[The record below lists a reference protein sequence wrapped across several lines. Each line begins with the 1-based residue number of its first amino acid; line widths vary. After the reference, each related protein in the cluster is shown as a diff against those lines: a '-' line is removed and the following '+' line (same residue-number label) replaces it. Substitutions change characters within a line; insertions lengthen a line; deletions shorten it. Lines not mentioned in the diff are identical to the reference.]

1 MKKFLAVLLT
11 GILMAS
17 CQSKEGGTAQNQKEI
32 NVYTA
37 LENEQIPLFLESFKK
52 QHPDIKVNITRDSTG
67 VLITKLLAEKDNPQ
81 ADVVWGTAA
90 SGLLM
95 LDKENL
101 LKPYAPKGVEKVDP
115 KFKDTGAEP
124 VWVGNNAWMATFAVN
139 KNELD
144 KLGIPVPQN
153 YQDLLKPE
161 YKGLI
166 SMPHPASSGT
176 GFLAITGFMQV
187 MGEEKAWEYM
197 EKLHENMGVYTH
209 SGSKP
214 AKQAANGEYPIGI
227 SYDYPCVK
235 LMNEGNPIVVVFPEE
250 GSGWD
255 SEANALINK
264 KDIKEES
271 KVFLDWAIS
280 EEMMKLYGTQYAI
293 TSIDINNPI
302 PNGYPAD
309 PVSHL
314 VKNDFRWLAE
324 NKNSILDK
332 WSEKFGAKAEQK

>member
-1 MKKFLAVLLT
+1 MKKLALVLLVGALIT
-11 GILMAS
+11 GCGA
-17 CQSKEGGTAQNQKEI
+17 KENEKTLKEI

-37 LENEQIPLFLESFKK
+37 LENEQIPVFLENFKK
-52 QHPDIKVNITRDSTG
+52 HYPDIKVNITRDSTG
-67 VLITKLLAEKDNPQ
+67 VVITKVLAEKDNPQ

-95 LDKENL
+95 LDNAGILE
-101 LKPYAPKGVEKVDP
+101 PYAPKGIERVNSR
-115 KFKDTGAEP
+115 FKDNSETP

-139 KNELD
+139 TEEMKRLNL
-144 KLGIPVPQN
+144 PVPKT
-153 YQDLLKPE
+153 YEDLLKPE

-176 GFLAITGFMQV
+176 GFLAVAGFMQI
-187 MGEEKAWEYM
+187 MGEDNAWNYM

-214 AKQAANGEYPIGI
+214 AKQAASGEYPIGI

-235 LMNEGNPIVVVFPEE
+235 IMNEGNPIEVVFPPE

-255 SEANALINK
+255 SEANALIK
-264 KDIKEES
+264 KENIKPEA
-271 KVFLDWAIS
+271 KLFLDWAIS
-280 EEMMKLYGTQYAI
+280 DEMMELYGTQYAI
-293 TSIDINNPI
+293 TSVDIGNSV
-302 PNGYPAD
+302 PNGYPKD

-314 VKNDFRWLAE
+314 VKNDFKWLAAH
-324 NKNSILDK
+324 KDRILEK
-332 WSEKFGAKAEQK
+332 WSDKFGAKAEQK

>member
-1 MKKFLAVLLT
+1 MKKFLTILFAGLLLT
-11 GILMAS
+11 S
-17 CQSKEGGTAQNQKEI
+17 CQSKESCSSQKPKEI

-37 LENEQIPLFLESFKK
+37 LENEQIPVFLENFKK
-52 QHPDIKVNITRDSTG
+52 HHPDIKLNITRDSTG
-67 VLITKLLAEKDNPQ
+67 VLITKILAEKDNPQ
-81 ADVVWGTAA
+81 ADVVWGTATT
-90 SGLLM
+90 GLLM

-101 LKPYAPKGVEKVDP
+101 LKPYAPKGLEKVDP
-115 KFKDTGAEP
+115 KFKDSAEEP

-139 KNELD
+139 KTELE
-144 KLGIPVPQN
+144 KLGLPIPRT
-153 YQDLLKPE
+153 YEDLLNPG

-166 SMPHPASSGT
+166 SMPHPTSSGT
-176 GFLAITGFMQV
+176 GFLAIAGFMQV
-187 MGEEKAWEYM
+187 MGEKEAWEYM

-214 AKQAANGEYPIGI
+214 AKQAASGEYPIGI
-227 SYDYPCVK
+227 SYDYPSVK
-235 LMNEGNPIVVVFPEE
+235 LMNEGNPIEVVFPAE

-293 TSIDINNPI
+293 TSIDISNPI
-302 PNGYPAD
+302 PNGYPSD

-314 VKNDFRWLAE
+314 VKNDFKWLAE
-324 NKNSILDK
+324 NKNTILDK

>member
-1 MKKFLAVLLT
+1 M
-11 GILMAS
+11 
-17 CQSKEGGTAQNQKEI
+17 
-32 NVYTA
+32 
-37 LENEQIPLFLESFKK
+37 
-52 QHPDIKVNITRDSTG
+52 
-67 VLITKLLAEKDNPQ
+67 AEKDNPQ

-90 SGLLM
+90 TGLLM

-101 LKPYAPKGVEKVDP
+101 LKPYAPKGLEKVDP
-115 KFKDTGAEP
+115 KFKDSAEEP

-139 KNELD
+139 KTELE
-144 KLGIPVPQN
+144 KLGLPIPRT
-153 YQDLLKPE
+153 YEDLLNPG

-176 GFLAITGFMQV
+176 GFLAIAGFMQI
-187 MGEEKAWEYM
+187 MGEKEAWEYM

-209 SGSKP
+209 SGSKS
-214 AKQAANGEYPIGI
+214 AKQAASGEYPIGI
-227 SYDYPCVK
+227 SYDYPSVK
-235 LMNEGNPIVVVFPEE
+235 LMNEGNPIEVVFPAE

-271 KVFLDWAIS
+271 KIFLDWAIS

-302 PNGYPAD
+302 PNGYPSD

-314 VKNDFRWLAE
+314 VKNDFKWLAE
-324 NKNSILDK
+324 NKNTILDK

>member
-1 MKKFLAVLLT
+1 MKKLAAVLLT
-11 GILMAS
+11 GLILTGCGAE
-17 CQSKEGGTAQNQKEI
+17 KEAQTVKEI

-37 LENEQIPLFLESFKK
+37 LENEQIPMFLENFKK
-52 QHPDIKVNITRDSTG
+52 HHPDIKVNITRDSTG
-67 VLITKLLAEKDNPQ
+67 VVITKILAEKENPQ

-95 LDKENL
+95 LDNAGL
-101 LKPYAPKGVEKVDP
+101 LEPYAPKGVEKVNP
-115 KFKDTGAEP
+115 RFKDIAETP

-139 KNELD
+139 TKEMERLNL
-144 KLGIPVPQN
+144 PVPKT
-153 YQDLLKPE
+153 YTDLLKPE

-176 GFLAITGFMQV
+176 GFLAVAGFMQI
-187 MGEEKAWEYM
+187 MGEKNAWDYM
-197 EKLHENMGVYTH
+197 EKLHQNMGVYTH

-214 AKQAANGEYPIGI
+214 AKQAASGEYPIGI

-235 LMNEGNPIVVVFPEE
+235 LMNEGNPIEVVFPPE

-255 SEANALINK
+255 SEANALIK
-264 KDIKEES
+264 KENIKPEA
-271 KVFLDWAIS
+271 KIFLDWAIS

-293 TSIDINNPI
+293 TSVDIGNPI
-302 PNGYPAD
+302 PEGYPKD

-314 VKNDFRWLAE
+314 VKNDFNWLAAHKDE
-324 NKNSILDK
+324 ILDK
-332 WSEKFGAKAEQK
+332 WSDKFGAKAEQK